1 MKQRKRVLLGVGIVV
16 ALGLGACLL
25 TYPPGAQRIAASKP
39 DFNAANDR
47 TLFVP
52 ISRYNKL
59 VQAETQ
65 LALALSNL
73 QAAAVQQSRDL
84 TNLYAKMTEF
94 DLRANGQETG
104 TRTLTES
111 CSLLNEPVA
120 NARPRGGAPTSRD
133 QAQFGGAG
141 IAGRTQACAPE
152 LPELKCCRILLETA
166 PRTHAGSALPPASPQ
181 ETQRNGAK
189 RMKPAL

>member
-1 MKQRKRVLLGVGIVV
+1 MNLKQRKRVLLGVGIVV

-52 ISRYNKL
+52 ISEYNKL

-111 CSLLNEPVA
+111 CSLLETNLSQTLGRVEALQRAVIKLSL
-120 NARPRGGAPTSRD
+120 GVQEL
-133 QAQFGGAG
+133 QAG
-141 IAGRTQACAPE
+141 P
-152 LPELKCCRILLETA
+152 
-166 PRTHAGSALPPASPQ
+166 
-181 ETQRNGAK
+181 
-189 RMKPAL
+189 KPARLNCPN